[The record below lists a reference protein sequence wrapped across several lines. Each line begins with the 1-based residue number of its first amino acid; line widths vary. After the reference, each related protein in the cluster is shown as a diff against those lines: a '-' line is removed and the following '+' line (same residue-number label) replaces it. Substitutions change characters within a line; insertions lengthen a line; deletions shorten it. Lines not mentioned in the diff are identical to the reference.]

1 MRFSQ
6 DNTVSDCE
14 IRSVANEFHGAPGI
28 AVFYARGTSLV
39 HNEISMNR
47 TCSGQT
53 TDDHP
58 CHPRTSF
65 NLPNQAPNFLQ
76 FAPAFGS
83 IDDYH
88 HQYIHIYHIYIHYCC
103 PEQVHCGEHWLGLGS
118 DHGDYVAEHA
128 LVRQKS
134 LYHSHL
140 FICRNSNTN
149 KIVKSF
155 PRQARDKHRGNLAKQ
170 KQRLLMQGRGERY
183 QLQQHS

>member
-1 MRFSQ
+1 MRAGR
-6 DNTVSDCE
+6 
-14 IRSVANEFHGAPGI
+14 RSCTTRSAC
-28 AVFYARGTSLV
+28 Y
-39 HNEISMNR
+39 R
-47 TCSGQT
+47 TCSGLQQMI
-53 TDDHP
+53 
-58 CHPRTSF
+58 TSF

-76 FAPAFGS
+76 FAPAFGY
-83 IDDYH
+83 IDDD
-88 HQYIHIYHIYIHYCC
+88 IYTLLL